1 MMLNPIVKREIRVQ
15 SRSMRICWTVFAYEA
30 VLAAVYFIAMAVI
43 STNSMYGTEN
53 IYSNLIWLYPV
64 LSVTQIVILGMVVP
78 IRTASAI
85 SGEKERQTFD
95 IMMTTS
101 MSCFSVIMGKVVT
114 AIVQDMFFV
123 AASMPIMALVFVIGG
138 LPWSYLLWFFL
149 LALLVS
155 LFSASIGIFCSSVCA
170 RTITAVIMAYGLYL
184 LFFAVPFLP
193 LFLASYYQAFV
204 DYNVSFDSLTWTA
217 LPLLVNPGVYLFE
230 FFSHVMT
237 GRSAVHE
244 LISLSSSNHGL
255 MYTITSGYWWLII
268 SSILLIVC
276 SFIFLWLA
284 SRMINPVGR
293 RNLRVK
299 MQRVRQNPA
308 EADGTVQER

>member
-1 MMLNPIVKREIRVQ
+1 M
-15 SRSMRICWTVFAYEA
+15 
-30 VLAAVYFIAMAVI
+30 AAVYFIAMMVLK
-43 STNSMYGTEN
+43 TNSMYGTEN

-101 MSCFSVIMGKVVT
+101 MSCFSVIWGKVMT
-114 AIVQDMFFV
+114 AIIQDMFFV

-138 LPWSYLLWFFL
+138 LPWSSLFWFFL

-155 LFSASIGIFCSSVCA
+155 FFSASIGIFCSSFST
-170 RTITAVIMAYGLYL
+170 RTITAVIMSYGLYL

-193 LFLASYYQAFV
+193 LFLVSYYEAIGHAV
-204 DYNVSFDSLTWTA
+204 NYDDLTWLL
-217 LPLLVNPGVYLFE
+217 LPLLINPGVYLYE

-237 GRSAVHE
+237 GKSMVYE
-244 LISLSSSNHGL
+244 IISFSSQNHGL
-255 MYTITSGYWWLII
+255 LKAITSGCWWLII
-268 SSILLIVC
+268 SSILLIAC
-276 SFIFLWLA
+276 SFFFLWLA

-293 RNLRVK
+293 RHNRVK
-299 MQRVRQNPA
+299 KQRVRQKPT
-308 EADGTVQER
+308 EADGIN

>member
-30 VLAAVYFIAMAVI
+30 VLAAVYFIAMLSI
-43 STNSMYGTEN
+43 TSMYGTSEN

-155 LFSASIGIFCSSVCA
+155 LFSASIGIFCSSVCT

-193 LFLASYYQAFV
+193 LFLASYYMAFA
-204 DYNVSFDSLTWTA
+204 DYSVSFDSLTWTA
-217 LPLLVNPGVYLFE
+217 LPLLINPGVYLFE
-230 FFSHVMT
+230 FFSHVMS
-237 GRSAVHE
+237 GQSAVHE

-255 MYTITSGYWWLII
+255 MYIITSGYWWLII
-268 SSILLIVC
+268 SSILLIAC
-276 SFIFLWLA
+276 SFFFLWLA
-284 SRMINPVGR
+284 SRMINPVR
-293 RNLRVK
+293 RSNHRVK
-299 MQRVRQNPA
+299 QQSVRQSPTEVN
-308 EADGTVQER
+308 GTV